1 MGGHNSILPLS
12 MLYCAAAA
20 EIQTTGTSGEESRA
34 FLTRMLTIVLCAALF
49 IISARFLHES
59 YSGSYCGLYLT
70 SLDVFQ
76 GGCLGVKEGKKARF
90 FYLCPSTY
98 IPLRN
103 VTL

>member
-1 MGGHNSILPLS
+1 MGGSNSILPLS

-20 EIQTTGTSGEESRA
+20 EIQTTGTSGEEGL
-34 FLTRMLTIVLCAALF
+34 LTRMLTIVLCATLL

-59 YSGSYCGLYLT
+59 YSGSDCSLHLT

-76 GGCLGVKEGKKARF
+76 GECLGLKEGGKVRF
-90 FYLCPSTY
+90 FYLCHSIY

-103 VTL
+103 MTL